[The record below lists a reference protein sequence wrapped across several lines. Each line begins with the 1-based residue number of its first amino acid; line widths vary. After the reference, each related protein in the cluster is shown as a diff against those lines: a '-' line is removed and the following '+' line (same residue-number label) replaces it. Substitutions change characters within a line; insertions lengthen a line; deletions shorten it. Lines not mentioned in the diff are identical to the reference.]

1 RVPASTTPAPSEPPA
16 AHEATALAADLR
28 EALRPLWRQLNAH
41 RTLSMGKVGILS
53 RLDRRGAMTATDL
66 AALERISHQAVAN
79 AVRELEEMGLVSRS
93 PDPDDRRRAL
103 VTLTHAGRDRL
114 AAELDAGQD
123 CLTHPVATELNDAEL
138 SYLRHLSRVLLLRL
152 LRLQL
157 LSRPPSLSRRSFHYL
172 PHLASSAPELLFAF
186 ARDLLARSSR
196 LTPLV
201 PVLVASSIIRHAVPS
216 PWF

>member
-1 RVPASTTPAPSEPPA
+1 MTRNPVAQPGCTFGRVTDPTTPAPSEPPD

-103 VTLTHAGRDRL
+103 VTLTGAGRDRL
-114 AAELDAGQD
+114 AAERDAGQD
-123 CLTHPVATELNDAEL
+123 WLARAVATELDDAERAAL
-138 SYLRHLSRVLLLRL
+138 ATAVPLLLRL
-152 LRLQL
+152 DVED
-157 LSRPPSLSRRSFHYL
+157 RR
-172 PHLASSAPELLFAF
+172 
-186 ARDLLARSSR
+186 
-196 LTPLV
+196 
-201 PVLVASSIIRHAVPS
+201 
-216 PWF
+216 